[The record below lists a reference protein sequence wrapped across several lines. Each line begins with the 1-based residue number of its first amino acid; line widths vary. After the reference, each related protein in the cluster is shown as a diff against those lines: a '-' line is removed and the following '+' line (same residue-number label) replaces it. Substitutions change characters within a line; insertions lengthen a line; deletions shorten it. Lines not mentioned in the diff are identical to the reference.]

1 MAYLFVLG
9 SPIDHENFLGQEII
23 AQANAFIPKIVIGL
37 RSESR
42 QAEKR
47 GKRRERPAG
56 LEDRLKAYILQF
68 SESSKEKVTCVG
80 KGFY

>member
-1 MAYLFVLG
+1 MSILMSYLFVLG
-9 SPIDHENFLGQEII
+9 SPIDRENFLGQEIS

-47 GKRRERPAG
+47 GKRRERPG
-56 LEDRLKAYILQF
+56 RVGGSLEGVYPPVQRV
-68 SESSKEKVTCVG
+68 E
-80 KGFY
+80 

>member
-1 MAYLFVLG
+1 MAYLFVHG

-42 QAEKR
+42 QAEGATR
-47 GKRRERPAG
+47 QGWRIA
-56 LEDRLKAYILQF
+56 
-68 SESSKEKVTCVG
+68 
-80 KGFY
+80 